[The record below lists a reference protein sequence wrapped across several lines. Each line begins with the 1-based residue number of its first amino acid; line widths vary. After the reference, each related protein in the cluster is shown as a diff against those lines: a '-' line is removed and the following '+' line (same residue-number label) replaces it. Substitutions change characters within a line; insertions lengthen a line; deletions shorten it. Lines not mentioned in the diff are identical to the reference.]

1 LNFSS
6 AASAPVQTF
15 VVLANNDCHTY
26 QKNNDRHEATTLELE
41 ETQSPWRK
49 EDVYL
54 YHLDFDQDGL
64 PSLLF

>member
-6 AASAPVQTF
+6 AASAPIQTF
-15 VVLANNDCHTY
+15 VVLANNDC
-26 QKNNDRHEATTLELE
+26 HEATTLELE

>member
-15 VVLANNDCHTY
+15 VVLVNNDC
-26 QKNNDRHEATTLELE
+26 QEATTLELE
-41 ETQSPWRK
+41 EPQCPWRK

-64 PSLLF
+64 PLLLF